1 MKASALRDL
10 SDDELLQARED
21 IRKKLFDLTIK
32 KGMGD
37 ASEQPLL
44 LRMVRR
50 DVARVET
57 VVKQRGISG

>member
-1 MKASALRDL
+1 MKATALRDL
-10 SDDELLQARED
+10 SDDELLQARDD
-21 IRKKLFDLTIK
+21 IRKKLFDLRIK